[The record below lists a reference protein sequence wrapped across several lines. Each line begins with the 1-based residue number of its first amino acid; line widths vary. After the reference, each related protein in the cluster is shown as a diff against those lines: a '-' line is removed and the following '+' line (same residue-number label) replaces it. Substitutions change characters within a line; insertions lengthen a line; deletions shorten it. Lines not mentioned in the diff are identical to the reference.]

1 MNVVFKLNDW
11 KSLAYVTREMVPFLF
26 KELIDFSYITA
37 KNYDLLLQDSCT
49 EFWGVGNIFFW
60 K

>member
-11 KSLAYVTREMVPFLF
+11 KSLAYVTREMFPFLF

-37 KNYDLLLQDSCT
+37 KN
-49 EFWGVGNIFFW
+49 
-60 K
+60 